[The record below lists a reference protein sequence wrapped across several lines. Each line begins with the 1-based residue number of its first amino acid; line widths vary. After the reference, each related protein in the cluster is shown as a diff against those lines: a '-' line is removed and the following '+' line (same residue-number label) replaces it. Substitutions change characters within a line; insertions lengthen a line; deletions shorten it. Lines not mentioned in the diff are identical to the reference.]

1 MASFTSF
8 GDEARMTL
16 NTVSDRFSGI
26 IHPTIRLGV
35 TGLSTAGKTV
45 FITSLIQNL
54 LRSGRLPLFKAIAQK
69 RIISVDIEH
78 QPDDT
83 LPRFEFEK
91 HIDSLALKRQWPH
104 STRSLSQLRLTIKY
118 QSNSTFSKYF
128 SRGKLTI
135 DIIDYPGEWLL
146 DLPLLAKDYRTFS
159 KESFERANNKLHKEF
174 ASDWLGAA
182 HHVNSFAKASDD
194 IIDQLSSVFK
204 TYLRLAKE
212 DKSAISML
220 PPGRFL
226 MPGDLDGSPALT
238 FAPLPN
244 LSDKPFEPHSL
255 ASVMERRYES
265 YKKHVIRPFFL
276 NHIARLDRQIILVD
290 AMQAI
295 NSGAHAAQDLQ
306 NSLTEILSCFRSGA
320 NNWASQLISHKIDRI
335 VVAAT
340 KADQL
345 HHESHE
351 RMEKIIKLLTLNA
364 LENAKLRG
372 VKTDSIAMAS
382 VRTTREALAKIGDEE
397 LPIIIGTPLEGEII
411 DGVCFDGETETA
423 IFPGDLPKDPQDIVD
438 HDKKMNIRF
447 IRFRPPIVK
456 TTDPL
461 PHIRLDR
468 SLEFLLGDYLA

>member
-1 MASFTSF
+1 MASLTSF
-8 GDEARMTL
+8 GDEARIAL
-16 NTVSDRFSGI
+16 NTVSDRFSGL

-45 FITSLIQNL
+45 FLTSLIQNL
-54 LRSGRLPLFKAIAQK
+54 LKGGRLPLFKAMSQK
-69 RIISVDIEH
+69 RIIAVDIEH

-91 HIDSLALKRQWPH
+91 HIDSLILKRQWPN

-118 QSNSTFSKYF
+118 QSRSMFSQYF
-128 SRGKLTI
+128 SRGKLTV

-159 KESFERANNKLHKEF
+159 AESFERANKKLHKEF
-174 ASDWLGAA
+174 AKDWLGIA
-182 HHVNSFAKASDD
+182 HHINSFEKADD
-194 IIDQLSSVFK
+194 GVIDNLSSVFK
-204 TYLRLAKE
+204 TYLKRAKQ
-212 DKSAISML
+212 DKSAVSML

-244 LSDKPFEPHSL
+244 LSDKAFETNSI
-255 ASVMERRYES
+255 AAIMERRYES
-265 YKKHVIRPFFL
+265 YKKHVVRPFFL

-295 NSGAHAAQDLQ
+295 NSGAHAVEDLQ
-306 NSLTEILSCFRSGA
+306 DSLTEILACFRPGV

-335 VVAAT
+335 AIAAT

-345 HHESHE
+345 HHESHDRLE
-351 RMEKIIKLLTLNA
+351 AIVRLLTSNA
-364 LENAKLRG
+364 LEKAKLNG
-372 VKTDSIAMAS
+372 VKTDSIALAS
-382 VRTTREALAKIGDEE
+382 LRTTREALAKTNGED
-397 LPIIIGTPLEGEII
+397 LPVIIGTPLKGEII
-411 DGVCFDGETETA
+411 DGIVFDGETETA
-423 IFPGDLPKDPQDIVD
+423 IFPGDLPKNPNDIID
-438 HDKKMNIRF
+438 ASKKINMKF
-447 IRFRPPIVK
+447 IHFSPPLIK
-456 TTDPL
+456 ATDPL